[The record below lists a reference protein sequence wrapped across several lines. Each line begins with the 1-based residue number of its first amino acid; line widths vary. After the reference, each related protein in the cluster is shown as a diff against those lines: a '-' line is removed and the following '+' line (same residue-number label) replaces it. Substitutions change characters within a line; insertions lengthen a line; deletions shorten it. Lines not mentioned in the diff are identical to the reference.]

1 VSITRRF
8 LDLARANITDFS
20 QAFRRGDPL
29 EGLSE
34 EERRVIDDEVEKDT
48 VGTKAGKRARQV
60 RDAAEEMWD
69 RAFEA
74 SQRAAGNRPPRQRSS
89 EAERLRWYR
98 TLELEPGASLEE
110 IRKSY
115 RRLLKQYH
123 PDRFAKDPEKY
134 KVATEVTRN
143 ITVAYDGLTTLLEQQ
158 R

>member
-20 QAFRRGDPL
+20 QAFRKGDPL
-29 EGLSE
+29 EGLSDD
-34 EERRVIDDEVEKDT
+34 ERRVIDEEVDHDT
-48 VGTKAGKRARQV
+48 VGAKAGKRARQV
-60 RDAAEEMWD
+60 RDAAEEMWE

-74 SQRAAGNRPPRQRSS
+74 SQRAAGNNPSRARTS

-98 TLELEPGASLEE
+98 TLELEPGASHEE
-110 IRKSY
+110 IRRSY

-143 ITVAYDGLTTLLEQQ
+143 ITVAYDGLTTLLEQ